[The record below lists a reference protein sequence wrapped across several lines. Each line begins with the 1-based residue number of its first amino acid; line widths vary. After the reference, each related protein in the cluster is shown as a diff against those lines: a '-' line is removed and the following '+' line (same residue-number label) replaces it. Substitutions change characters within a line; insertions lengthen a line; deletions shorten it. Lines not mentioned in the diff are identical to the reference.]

1 MLVLRADRIGKEIQG
16 RWIFSHV
23 SLEIHV
29 GDRVALIGRNGVG
42 KTTLLNCLMG
52 RSTVDAGLIHRRIPL
67 SDYGL
72 MEQQVEVADSAS
84 LLDLVLSADPGL
96 YAVKRQLTRLENELS
111 GPATNERSLRAYAEL
126 QDQYLAHD
134 GYSKEADIGNVL
146 RRLQFSESF
155 WEQPYQSLSGGEKT
169 RAQLARLMAAQPQF
183 LLLDEPTNH
192 LDAETLDWLE
202 DFIRQ
207 YRGTI
212 LFVSHDRRFID
223 AVATSTCELRREGVQ
238 GARGGYCAYRAQQD
252 LLQRSQ
258 QALYDKQ
265 ERERRELLAA
275 IQQYREWF
283 QKAHDAASE
292 RDPFAKKRAAK
303 NAKRFQAKERA
314 LQHLEERRVAKPIQ
328 EAHARLDFQDG
339 QFDARNLVTLHDVSF
354 SYGPRAVLT
363 HLNLTVER
371 GDRIAVV
378 GRNGA
383 GKSTL
388 LKLLVGD
395 LAPDIGRSTRHPA
408 LRVGY
413 FAQEV
418 DALPRSQS
426 ILSSMLELPGI
437 TQALARTILAGFLF
451 PSEDVYKTIGDLSMG
466 EQCRVAFVR
475 LYFSKANLLV
485 LDEPANYLDIDT
497 RERMEEA
504 LTAYPGS
511 VVMVSHDRCLVSK
524 VSNRIWAI
532 DDGTVTDFHG
542 AYEEYRE
549 RVATGSRRNTDPER
563 DNEIR
568 RLQLELTQQLSR
580 EEPTE
585 ERDRLQLRED
595 IRELKR
601 RLDEWMARA

>member
-1 MLVLRADRIGKEIQG
+1 MLVLRADGIGKEIQG
-16 RWIFSHV
+16 RRIFSHV
-23 SLEIHV
+23 SLEIHA

-42 KTTLLNCLMG
+42 KTTLLNCLTG
-52 RSTVDAGLIHRRIPL
+52 RSTVDTGFIHRGMSL

-72 MEQQVEVADSAS
+72 MEQQTEVDASVSLFDFVVSAEHE
-84 LLDLVLSADPGL
+84 L
-96 YAVKRQLTRLENELS
+96 YRLKRQLARLEQELS
-111 GPATNERSLRAYAEL
+111 GPATSERSLRAYAEL
-126 QDQYLAHD
+126 QDQYLVHD
-134 GYSKEADIGNVL
+134 GYSKEAEMGNVL
-146 RRLQFSESF
+146 RRMQFSEPF
-155 WEQPYQSLSGGEKT
+155 WEQSYQSLSGGEKT
-169 RAQLARLMAAQPQF
+169 RAQLARLMASQPQF

-223 AVATSTCELRREGVQ
+223 AVATSTCELRREGMER
-238 GARGGYCAYRAQQD
+238 ARGGYSAYRAQQD
-252 LLQRSQ
+252 LLQRSR

-303 NAKRFQAKERA
+303 NSKRFQAKERA
-314 LQHLEERRVAKPIQ
+314 LQHLEERRVAKPMQ

-339 QFDARNLVTLHDVSF
+339 QFDARNLVTFDDVSF
-354 SYGPRAVLT
+354 SFGPRAVLT

-395 LAPDIGRSTRHPA
+395 LTPNTGRSTRHPE

-418 DALPRSQS
+418 DALPRDLS

-451 PSEDVYKTIGDLSMG
+451 PGEDVYKTIGDLSMG

-504 LTAYPGS
+504 LMAYPGS

-524 VSNRIWAI
+524 VANRIWAI
-532 DDGTVTDFHG
+532 DDGAVTDFRG
-542 AYEEYRE
+542 GYEEYWE
-549 RVATGSRRNTDPER
+549 RVGEGSRRHADPER

-568 RLQLELTQQLSR
+568 RLQLELTQHLSL

-585 ERDRLQLRED
+585 ERDRLQLWED

>member
-1 MLVLRADRIGKEIQG
+1 MLVLRADGIGKEIQG
-16 RWIFSHV
+16 RRIFSHV
-23 SLEIHV
+23 SLEIHA

-42 KTTLLNCLMG
+42 KTTLLNCLTG
-52 RSTVDAGLIHRRIPL
+52 RSTVDAGCIHRGIPL

-72 MEQQVEVADSAS
+72 MEQQTEVDASVSLFDFVVSAEHE
-84 LLDLVLSADPGL
+84 L
-96 YAVKRQLTRLENELS
+96 YRLKRQLARLEQELS
-111 GPATNERSLRAYAEL
+111 GPATSERSLRAYAEL
-126 QDQYLAHD
+126 QDQYLVHD
-134 GYSKEADIGNVL
+134 GYSKEAEMGNVL
-146 RRLQFSESF
+146 RRMQFSEPF
-155 WEQPYQSLSGGEKT
+155 WEQSYQSLSGGEKT
-169 RAQLARLMAAQPQF
+169 RAQLARLMASQPQF

-223 AVATSTCELRREGVQ
+223 AVATSTCELRREGMER
-238 GARGGYCAYRAQQD
+238 ARGGYSAYRAQQD
-252 LLQRSQ
+252 LLQRSR

-303 NAKRFQAKERA
+303 NSKRFQAKERA
-314 LQHLEERRVAKPIQ
+314 LQHLEERRVAKPMQ

-339 QFDARNLVTLHDVSF
+339 QFDARNLVTFDDVSF
-354 SYGPRAVLT
+354 SFGPRAVLT

-395 LAPDIGRSTRHPA
+395 LTPNTGRSTRHPE

-418 DALPRSQS
+418 DALPRDLS

-451 PSEDVYKTIGDLSMG
+451 PGEDVYKTIGDLSMG

-504 LTAYPGS
+504 LMAYPGN
-511 VVMVSHDRCLVSK
+511 VVMVSHDRCQVSK
-524 VSNRIWAI
+524 VANRIWAI
-532 DDGTVTDFHG
+532 DDGAVTDFRG

-549 RVATGSRRNTDPER
+549 RVGEGSRRHADPER

-568 RLQLELTQQLSR
+568 RLQLELTQHLSL

-585 ERDRLQLRED
+585 ERDRLQLWED